1 MTMKLAE
8 MRTKPKVSGMPTC
21 GIMLV
26 VGHPKSGK
34 TWFASSAPESILVE
48 LERNGA
54 DRIPHG
60 RVQEVNNDG
69 PDPLGELE
77 QVMEAVMADP
87 LIRTV
92 TIDSIDQWAT
102 MLQNDIAKRAGL
114 EHMQQTKQ
122 GTDNRSLWGEFG
134 HRVHAITDALKAS
147 GKLVL
152 LIAHCKP
159 PEKDDQGRVIT
170 PAGINVSGK
179 GGAYIAAQAEMIGF
193 VGVRVVAGRAQH
205 YITFKSPSD
214 LAIWR
219 SRVDELHEKEIILAK
234 NDPWGS
240 FAAAFAEAGKP
251 GKSSVK
257 AEGGRK

>member
-1 MTMKLAE
+1 MKLAE
-8 MRTKPKVSGMPTC
+8 ARTSPKVSGMPTS

-34 TWFASSAPESILVE
+34 TWFASSAPDSILIE

-54 DRIPHG
+54 DRVPYG
-60 RVQEVNNDG
+60 RVQEVDNDG
-69 PDPLGELE
+69 ADPLGELE
-77 QVMEAVMADP
+77 QVMEAVMADES
-87 LIRTV
+87 IKV
-92 TIDSIDQWAT
+92 ATIDSIDQWAT
-102 MLQNDIAKRAGL
+102 MLQDDIAKRAGL
-114 EHMQQTKQ
+114 EHMQQTKT
-122 GTDNRSLWGEFG
+122 GIDNRSLWGEFG
-134 HRVHAITDALKAS
+134 HRVRTITDVLKAS

-152 LIAHCKP
+152 LIAHCRP

-205 YITFKSPSD
+205 YITFRSPSD

-234 NDPWGS
+234 ENPWGS
-240 FAAAFAEAGKP
+240 FAAAFGAPAKAGKP
-251 GKSSVK
+251 AKGGK
-257 AEGGRK
+257 

>member
-1 MTMKLAE
+1 MKLAE
-8 MRTKPKVSGMPTC
+8 ARTSPKVSGMPTS

-34 TWFASSAPESILVE
+34 TWFASSAPDSILIE

-54 DRIPHG
+54 DRVPYG
-60 RVQEVNNDG
+60 RVQEVDLDCA
-69 PDPLGELE
+69 DPLAELE
-77 QVMEAVMADP
+77 QVMGLVMEDP
-87 LIRTV
+87 SIKTV
-92 TIDSIDQWAT
+92 AIDSIDQWAT
-102 MLQNDIAKRAGL
+102 MLQNDIAKHAGL

-122 GTDNRSLWGEFG
+122 GIDNRSLWGEFG
-134 HRVHAITDALKAS
+134 HRVNTITDALKAS

-159 PEKDDQGRVIT
+159 PEKDNEGRVIT

-193 VGVRVVAGRAQH
+193 VGVRVLAGKAQH

-234 NDPWGS
+234 SNPWGS
-240 FAAAFAEAGKP
+240 FAAAFGTTAPGEAAKAKGGK
-251 GKSSVK
+251 K
-257 AEGGRK
+257 